1 MTMHLVRGMS
11 SLRTNKH
18 KQQGLTQRDRD
29 AKVEHDKWLRERGLL
44 PSQLKAK
51 LPHDAKG
58 RRLGVSDFPDY
69 STRQETVPT
78 SDVIMATATKKH
90 ENTYTGNEIAG
101 IGLLHKS
108 NLVPVR
114 KDSNDA
120 KEIAR
125 MRRG

>member
-1 MTMHLVRGMS
+1 MTMHLVRGMT
-11 SLRTNKH
+11 SLNT
-18 KQQGLTQRDRD
+18 TQRKAKGRTQADRD
-29 AKVEHDKWLRERGLL
+29 AQAAHNKWLRERGLH

-58 RRLGVSDFPDY
+58 RRLGVGDMPDY

-78 SDVIMATATKKH
+78 SDRIMATQTRRH
-90 ENTYTGNEIAG
+90 ENQYTGNELAG
-101 IGLLHKS
+101 IGTLHKS
-108 NLVPVR
+108 NMVPIR

>member
-1 MTMHLVRGMS
+1 MS
-11 SLRTNKH
+11 SINTKQRKAKGRT
-18 KQQGLTQRDRD
+18 QADRD
-29 AKVEHDKWLRERGLL
+29 AHAAHNKWLRERGVH

-58 RRLGVSDFPDY
+58 RRLGVGDMPDY
-69 STRQETVPT
+69 TARQETVPT
-78 SDVIMATATKKH
+78 SDVIMATAAKKH

>member
-1 MTMHLVRGMS
+1 MS
-11 SLRTNKH
+11 SINTKQRKAKGRT
-18 KQQGLTQRDRD
+18 QADRD
-29 AKVEHDKWLRERGLL
+29 AQAAHNKWLRERGVH

-58 RRLGVSDFPDY
+58 RRLGVGNMPDY
-69 STRQETVPT
+69 TARQETVPT
-78 SDVIMATATKKH
+78 SDRIMSTQTRRH
-90 ENTYTGNEIAG
+90 ENQYTGNELAG
-101 IGLLHKS
+101 IGTLHKS
-108 NLVPVR
+108 NMVPIR

>member
-1 MTMHLVRGMS
+1 MTMHLVRGMT
-11 SLRTNKH
+11 SLNNKQRKQKGRT
-18 KQQGLTQRDRD
+18 QADRD
-29 AKVEHDKWLRERGLL
+29 AQAAHNKWLRERGLH

-58 RRLGVSDFPDY
+58 RRLGVTEMPDY
-69 STRQETVPT
+69 SARQETVPT
-78 SDVIMATATKKH
+78 SDVIMATATKKQ

>member
-1 MTMHLVRGMS
+1 MS
-11 SLRTNKH
+11 SINTKQRKAKGRT
-18 KQQGLTQRDRD
+18 QADRD
-29 AKVEHDKWLRERGLL
+29 AQAAHNKWLRERGVH

-51 LPHDAKG
+51 LPHDVKG
-58 RRLGVSDFPDY
+58 RRLGVGDMPDY
-69 STRQETVPT
+69 TARQETVPT

>member
-1 MTMHLVRGMS
+1 MTMHLVRGMT
-11 SLRTNKH
+11 SLNNKQRKQKGRT
-18 KQQGLTQRDRD
+18 QADRD
-29 AKVEHDKWLRERGLL
+29 AQAAHNKWLRERGLH

-58 RRLGVSDFPDY
+58 RRLGVGDMPDY
-69 STRQETVPT
+69 SARQDTVPT
-78 SDVIMATATKKH
+78 SDVIMATATKKQ

>member
-11 SLRTNKH
+11 SLKTKGHKH
-18 KQQGLTQRDRD
+18 TGLTQRDRD
-29 AKVEHDKWLRERGLL
+29 AKVAHDKWLRERGLH
-44 PSQLKAK
+44 PTQLKAK
-51 LPHDAKG
+51 LPHNAKG
-58 RRLGVSDFPDY
+58 KRLGVGTMPDY
-69 STRQETVPT
+69 SSRQETVPT
-78 SDVIMATATKKH
+78 SDCIMATATKKH

-125 MRRG
+125 MRR

>member
-1 MTMHLVRGMS
+1 MTMHLVRGMT
-11 SLRTNKH
+11 SLNT
-18 KQQGLTQRDRD
+18 TQRKAKGRTQADRD
-29 AKVEHDKWLRERGLL
+29 AQAAHNKWLRERGLH

-58 RRLGVSDFPDY
+58 RRLGVGDMPDY
-69 STRQETVPT
+69 SARQDTVPT
-78 SDVIMATATKKH
+78 SDVIMATATKKQ